1 MRLLSLTECLTAE
14 RLEIGGKALSL
25 ARLFSAGFTVPE
37 TVCIP
42 CTAYRAYLAETGLG
56 SRISAEL
63 SRRPLDAMRW
73 EELWDASLRI
83 KSLFLRTPIPAP
95 LAASLTR
102 DIFDRFAD
110 ASLVIRS
117 SAPSEDSDRTSFA
130 GLHDSFVDIH
140 GKNDVLKHIR
150 LVWASL
156 WSDRALLYRR
166 ELGLDPAGS
175 AMAVVVQGLV
185 PGHCSGVLFT
195 ANPLNE
201 SEMVVEAVSG
211 LNEQLV
217 DGTTQPERWLLDRE
231 SGHVLRHTAPAA
243 GHAPN
248 SRPLLDPPLLRD
260 LHRVGSGVEN
270 LFQRPQDIEWTITV
284 SGPVLLQA
292 RPVTTAPSSDSPG
305 PLWQEE
311 DKRPWYLS
319 LHRSIDNLRE
329 LRRRIETDLLPKMD
343 HDARQ
348 LHRKDPKELD
358 NTELAAEIRHRLA
371 VFTRWNQVYWSD
383 FIPFAHAIRI
393 FGRIYNETMA
403 PEDPYE
409 FMNLL
414 TGTELEGVQRNALL
428 EELASMVRDDPAL
441 ARRLKENLLP
451 EHAPFETNLER
462 FISRFGDLS
471 CSIAWC
477 TEGARGIVR
486 IILEIAAH
494 PPRNRPHP
502 PVREQERAF
511 LDSFP
516 PQKRT
521 FALEML
527 ELGRAGYRLR
537 DDDNI
542 HLGKI
547 EGPLLV
553 AMEEGNQRLGQAR
566 HPELPAEEIAR
577 GLEDPAYKPQ
587 PAPRDTATRQTGP
600 SGAGP
605 IPGQPAGPGLARGP
619 ARVVDTPEDLF
630 AFQSGEILVC
640 RAVDP
645 NMTFVAPLAA
655 GVVEERG
662 GMLIHGAIIAREYGL
677 PCVTGATGIL
687 QRVKTGD
694 TITVDGFRGQV
705 LI

>member
-1 MRLLSLTECLTAE
+1 MRLLSLTECLAAE
-14 RLEIGGKALSL
+14 KTEIGGKAFSL

-42 CTAYRAYLAETGLG
+42 CSAYRAYLTATGLG
-56 SRISAEL
+56 DRISDEL

-73 EELWDASLRI
+73 EELWDVSLRI
-83 KSLFLRTPIPAP
+83 RSLFLRTPIPRQVAAP
-95 LAASLTR
+95 LTRELTT
-102 DIFDRFAD
+102 RFA
-110 ASLVIRS
+110 ATPLVIRS

-130 GLHDSFVDIH
+130 GLHDSFVDIR

-156 WSDRALLYRR
+156 WSDRTLLYRR
-166 ELGLDPAGS
+166 ELGLDPSGS
-175 AMAVVVQGLV
+175 AMAVLVQRLV

-217 DGTTQPERWLLDRE
+217 DGTTQPERWVLDRE
-231 SGHVLRHTAPAA
+231 SGRVLLHTQPAE
-243 GHAPN
+243 G
-248 SRPLLDPPLLRD
+248 RPPHSPALLDTSLLKD
-260 LHRVGSGVEN
+260 LHHLGSGVES
-270 LFQRPQDIEWTITV
+270 LFSGPQDIEWTMTD
-284 SGPVLLQA
+284 SGPVVLQA
-292 RPVTTAPSSDSPG
+292 RPVTTAPPTDSTP

-329 LRRRIETDLLPKMD
+329 LRRRIETDLLPEMD
-343 HDARQ
+343 RDAQ
-348 LHRKDPKELD
+348 KLHQSDPGELSD
-358 NTELAAEIRHRLA
+358 RELAAEIRHRLA
-371 VFTRWNQVYWSD
+371 VFTRWNEIYWND

-414 TGTELEGVQRNALL
+414 TGTKLEGVQRNSLL
-428 EELASMVRDDPAL
+428 EELAAMVRGDPSL
-441 ARRLKENLLP
+441 ARRLKEDLPP
-451 EHAPFETNLER
+451 EHALFEASLER
-462 FISRFGDLS
+462 FVSRFGDLS

-477 TEGARGIVR
+477 TEGVRGIVR

-494 PPRNRPHP
+494 PPRTRPRP
-502 PVREQERAF
+502 PVRELEAAY

-516 PQKRT
+516 LQQRS

-553 AMEEGNQRLGQAR
+553 AMEEGKQRLGPAR
-566 HPELPAEEIAR
+566 QSRLPAEEIAR
-577 GLEDPAYKPQ
+577 GLEDPAYIPR
-587 PAPRDTATRQTGP
+587 PARRQTGTQD
-600 SGAGP
+600 GRNEAGP
-605 IPGQPAGPGLARGP
+605 ITGQPAGPGLARGP
-619 ARVVDTPEDLF
+619 ARVVDSPEDLF

-687 QRVKTGD
+687 LRVKTGD

-705 LI
+705 LV